1 MNQELFRVS
10 LIVGLGGFVGTTAR
24 FVFGSLIEKII
35 PASQFP
41 LGTLTVNIIGCFLIG
56 MVAGFSVDRI
66 SSDSTLFLFITV
78 GLLGGFTTFSAFAY
92 EAQLFFQIG
101 ELFKLSGY
109 VLLQVLTGIAM
120 AFFGYTL
127 FKG

>member
-10 LIVGLGGFVGTTAR
+10 LIVGLGGFVGITAR

-35 PASQFP
+35 PTSQFP

>member
-1 MNQELFRVS
+1 MFD
-10 LIVGLGGFVGTTAR
+10 
-24 FVFGSLIEKII
+24 
-35 PASQFP
+35 
-41 LGTLTVNIIGCFLIG
+41 NI
-56 MVAGFSVDRI
+56 RI
-66 SSDSTLFLFITV
+66 QIITV

-92 EAQLFFQIG
+92 EAQLFFQNG

-109 VLLQVLTGIAM
+109 ILLQVLIGIAM